1 MTTIFIPKSIK
12 EHKKKFKI
20 YEMIFNGFL
29 CYFSVLKADK
39 WMNALKSLQNN
50 IIIIQF
56 FFLQKFPA
64 FSFHHA

>member
-1 MTTIFIPKSIK
+1 
-12 EHKKKFKI
+12 
-20 YEMIFNGFL
+20 MIFNGFL